1 MASIEQID
9 ENNTERLALVDA
21 FNRSRQRTR
30 DLFEL
35 LNPRV
40 YFSRPI
46 RLRNPIVFYEGHIP
60 AFNVNTLLKRGLG
73 KSGVHPQFEKLFERG
88 IDPEDESGVN
98 NSQQSWPSRDEVQ
111 AYAMA
116 ADEAVQSAFLNGPIN
131 CVDSRAP
138 GLVQAAH
145 TILEHEATHQETL
158 LYIWHQVPYEDKRP
172 PGEMQLK
179 LGSDLQ
185 TVPPVRIPEGRATL
199 GMASGKGTFGWD
211 NEFPSLVV
219 EVPEFSIDIY
229 NVTNSDFLEF
239 VEEGGYG
246 NEIHW
251 APEAWRWRSE
261 AQLNH
266 PQFWRRRENQWY
278 WRGMFQEVPLP
289 LAWPVYVSHAE
300 ASAYAKWRGR
310 RLPSEAEFHRAA
322 YGTPFGT
329 ERPFPWGDEQPDVTR
344 GNFDFQQ
351 WDPTPVGAYPAGQ
364 SAWGVH
370 DLLGNGWEWTST
382 VFNGFPGF
390 QPMFLYPEYSA
401 DFFDGHHYVIKG
413 GSPATAREL
422 LRRSFRNWFR
432 PHYSHVYATFRC
444 AD

>member
-1 MASIEQID
+1 MAPIEQID

-35 LNPRV
+35 LNPQV

-60 AFNVNTLLKRGLG
+60 AFNINTLLKRGLG
-73 KSGVHPQFEKLFERG
+73 KSGVNPKFEKLFERG
-88 IDPEDESGVN
+88 IDPEDESDVN

-111 AYAMA
+111 AYAAA
-116 ADEAVQSAFLNGPIN
+116 ADEAVQSALLNGPIN
-131 CVDSRAP
+131 SVDSRAP
-138 GLVQAAH
+138 GLAQAAH

-158 LYIWHQVPYEDKRP
+158 LYIWHQVSYEDKRP
-172 PGEMQLK
+172 PSEMQLK
-179 LGSDLQ
+179 LGSDPK

-199 GMASGKGTFGWD
+199 GMASGKGAFGWD

-219 EVPEFSIDIY
+219 NVPEFSIDVY
-229 NVTNSDFLEF
+229 NVTNSDFLKF
-239 VEEGGYG
+239 VEEGGYKD
-246 NEIHW
+246 EIHW
-251 APEAWRWRSE
+251 TPEAWRWRSE

-266 PQFWRRRENQWY
+266 PQFWIRRENQWY
-278 WRGMFQEVPLP
+278 WRGMFQEVQLP

-300 ASAYAKWRGR
+300 AMAYAKWCGR

-322 YGTPFGT
+322 YGTPSGT
-329 ERPFPWGDEQPDVTR
+329 ERLFPWGDEQPDVTR

-351 WDPTPVGAYPAGQ
+351 WDPTPVGFYPSGQ

-370 DLLGNGWEWTST
+370 DLLGNGWEWTAT
-382 VFNGFPGF
+382 VFDGFPGF

-413 GSPATAREL
+413 GSPATAKEL

-432 PHYSHVYATFRC
+432 PYYPHVYATFRC